1 MGSFQKNKRT
11 KISGPKKGKKAQKT
25 YNSDLSYEIS
35 VLEGILGPNKIF
47 CQENKIL
54 VGFWG
59 EFWAKCFKQ
68 HQNQLKIDK
77 GMCS

>member
-1 MGSFQKNKRT
+1 MSSFQKNKRT

-25 YNSDLSYEIS
+25 YNSDLSHEIS

-59 EFWAKCFKQ
+59 EF
-68 HQNQLKIDK
+68 
-77 GMCS
+77 

>member
-1 MGSFQKNKRT
+1 MLYLNHKKVGSFQKNRRT

-59 EFWAKCFKQ
+59 EF
-68 HQNQLKIDK
+68 
-77 GMCS
+77 

>member
-1 MGSFQKNKRT
+1 MSSFQKNKRT
-11 KISGPKKGKKAQKT
+11 KILCLKKGTKAKKT
-25 YNSDLSYEIS
+25 YNSDLSHEIS

-59 EFWAKCFKQ
+59 EF
-68 HQNQLKIDK
+68 
-77 GMCS
+77 

>member
-1 MGSFQKNKRT
+1 MNSFQKNKWT
-11 KISGPKKGKKAQKT
+11 KISGPKKGKKAQKPH
-25 YNSDLSYEIS
+25 NSDLSHEIS
-35 VLEGILGPNKIF
+35 VLDGILGPNKIF

-54 VGFWG
+54 VGFCG

-68 HQNQLKIDK
+68 HQNQLTFDK

>member
-1 MGSFQKNKRT
+1 MSSFQKNKRT

-25 YNSDLSYEIS
+25 YNSYLSHEIS

-59 EFWAKCFKQ
+59 EF
-68 HQNQLKIDK
+68 
-77 GMCS
+77 

>member
-11 KISGPKKGKKAQKT
+11 KISGLKKGKKAQKT

-35 VLEGILGPNKIF
+35 VLEGILGPKKIF
-47 CQENKIL
+47 YQENIFF

-59 EFWAKCFKQ
+59 EF
-68 HQNQLKIDK
+68 
-77 GMCS
+77 